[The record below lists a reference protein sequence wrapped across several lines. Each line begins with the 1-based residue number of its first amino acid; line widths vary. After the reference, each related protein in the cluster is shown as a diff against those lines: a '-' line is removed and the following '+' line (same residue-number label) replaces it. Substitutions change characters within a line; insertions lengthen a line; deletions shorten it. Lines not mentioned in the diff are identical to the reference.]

1 MIGTIILLVVLGI
14 EIGLMIYSL
23 KEKEPH
29 KRSRHIT
36 RLVTFGL
43 FVLLLIFQV
52 IHWSFQ
58 WIPLFVV
65 LLIQAI
71 FSGLHFMRK
80 NSTLGKPFKT
90 SRTILATL
98 VRCLLLTFVIV
109 PALVFPQYEELPVTG
124 PYTVQTESYTLTDPD
139 RIESFSDTGEQRK
152 VTLQFWYPE
161 NHQTNETFP
170 LVVFSHGSFGFRGS
184 NYSTFMEL
192 ASHGYV
198 VASIDHTYHSFFTKQ
213 TDGKTI
219 LVNNDFMNDAMAIQS
234 ESSTYSE
241 EEIFDMTHQWLKL
254 RTDDMNLVLDTIL
267 ENASKENV
275 GDVYQIIDTTQIG
288 LFGHSLGGATAA
300 ELGRQRADIN
310 AVIVVDGTMLGEEID
325 FVNGKAVLN
334 QEPYP
339 VPLLNIYNEQ
349 HYADASAA
357 GENYG
362 NILASTHAA
371 DAHQVVFKGSGHL
384 NFTDL
389 PLFSP
394 FLAGMLGTGEIDSRY
409 CIETMNEVVLNYF
422 DFYLKDSGKLDLQE
436 QY

>member
-1 MIGTIILLVVLGI
+1 MISTFILLMVLSI

-23 KEKEPH
+23 KVKDPH
-29 KRSRHIT
+29 KRSKHIT
-36 RLVTFGL
+36 HLLTFA
-43 FVLLLIFQV
+43 FFILLLIFQV
-52 IHWSFQ
+52 LQWSFR
-58 WIPLFVV
+58 WIPIFVV
-65 LLIQAI
+65 LLIQAL
-71 FSGLHFMRK
+71 FSGLYFVRK
-80 NSTLGKPFKT
+80 NPTLEKPFKA

-98 VRCLLLTFVIV
+98 GRCLLLTFVMI
-109 PALVFPQYEELPVTG
+109 PALLFPQYEDLPVTG
-124 PYTVQTESYTLTDPD
+124 PYTVQTESYTLTDPH
-139 RIESFSDTGEQRK
+139 RIESLSDTGEQRK

-161 NHQTNETFP
+161 NYQTHETFP
-170 LVVFSHGSFGFRGS
+170 LVIFSHGSFGFRGS

-219 LVNNDFMNDAMAIQS
+219 LVNNGFMNDAMAIQS

-241 EEIFDMTHQWLKL
+241 EEIFELTHQWLKL
-254 RTDDMNLVLDTIL
+254 RTDDMSLVLNTIL
-267 ENASKENV
+267 ENAQKEKV

-300 ELGRQRADIN
+300 ELARQRTDID
-310 AVIVVDGTMLGEEID
+310 AVIVVDGTMIGEEID

-357 GENYG
+357 GENYA